1 MAGGRAGRWW
11 PGPLAEPQRLMRA
24 GLGLIVLGH
33 SNLVLGAIVHGSV
46 LRHVAGAKGAVT
58 PEYAVVV
65 ITVGIVAIL
74 VSRNLTRAALHW
86 ALLSVSLLNCLLSTA
101 CSVGLALAIALTIHS
116 RGMRLVTGCSSPAL
130 PADARAAIATNDCP
144 FNTTRIYDTAL
155 ALWFPSML
163 LAAAEAVL
171 SGRCSLAALVLQGIG
186 PCARSYSKDQVCPN
200 RTHRCP
206 CLTQRCWPGL
216 GSPTWAAPPQHSLY
230 PL

>member
-1 MAGGRAGRWW
+1 MAGRHAGRWW

-46 LRHVAGAKGAVT
+46 LRHVAGTKSAVT

-74 VSRNLTRAALHW
+74 VSRNLSRAALHW

-116 RGMRLVTGCSSPAL
+116 RGMRLVTGCNSPAL

-186 PCARSYSKDQVCPN
+186 PCARGYSKDQVRPN
-200 RTHRCP
+200 CKQRGLRNRMVRLTGKRSW
-206 CLTQRCWPGL
+206 CLG
-216 GSPTWAAPPQHSLY
+216 APHTTG
-230 PL
+230 

>member
-1 MAGGRAGRWW
+1 MAGGRAGRRW

-24 GLGLIVLGH
+24 GLALIVLGH

-46 LRHVAGAKGAVT
+46 LRHVARAKGAVT
-58 PEYAVVV
+58 PEYAVTNIVSVV
-65 ITVGIVAIL
+65 SGLLSIAVGIVAIL
-74 VSRNLTRAALHW
+74 VSRNLSRAALHW

-116 RGMRLVTGCSSPAL
+116 RGMRLVTGCNSPAL

-163 LAAAEAVL
+163 LAATEAVL
-171 SGRCSLAALVLQGIG
+171 SGRCSLAALVLRGIG
-186 PCARSYSKDQVCPN
+186 PWARSYSKGQVA
-200 RTHRCP
+200 R
-206 CLTQRCWPGL
+206 PGTAKERQL
-216 GSPTWAAPPQHSLY
+216 LVGLAETCT
-230 PL
+230 